1 MREGLHSLQ
10 QRLQYPLPEG
20 KMNHNL
26 CKKRNWEQTPTMGKQ
41 KQNPSSFG
49 NVLIALQSVEHSL
62 LGAVVKKTTN
72 QFQSVIWCQCSGISL
87 FQREIAPVVSSF
99 RYTSFIAH
107 SFSSKWKHR
116 RATSNL
122 ESTKF
127 SSKDDY
133 AGALTAAPKFL
144 ASWELLS
151 LLIAM
156 ETGISRGN
164 WSGSSKQRAED
175 VSKWRGFSRKLS
187 ILSL

>member
-1 MREGLHSLQ
+1 MKVFTVYSRDCSIPCQRGRWTTIYARKETGSKPPQWVSRNKTPALLGTYWLHSSQWSIPCLELLLKRQ
-10 QRLQYPLPEG
+10 QISFNQ
-20 KMNHNL
+20 
-26 CKKRNWEQTPTMGKQ
+26 
-41 KQNPSSFG
+41 SSG
-49 NVLIALQSVEHSL
+49 VNALE
-62 LGAVVKKTTN
+62 
-72 QFQSVIWCQCSGISL
+72 SL

-144 ASWELLS
+144 ASGELLS